1 MSTPA
6 PIASQLDLID
16 GGDAP
21 LSAHA
26 QIGFALGWDHAH
38 YRVAPPAA
46 YLGEASAL
54 RDGWRAGQAAFAA
67 RTLAATQQVRQW
79 LALRLHAW
87 LQHRSVEL
95 VELTPNYL
103 KQIDVAHCPVTRTA
117 LSADGEAANL
127 TIDRVRDD
135 AGFAAGNLAAMSL
148 KAQHAKAARGAHAA
162 WQIAAQIEADG
173 VAEIDGL
180 GAAEWKRLAVLAS
193 FVEPLSHEE
202 ACALPLLVLPPNR
215 LRLFNPVQALQAF
228 VSQQLLTPGWS
239 LRINR
244 FEKLLPGDAVRAD
257 FKRFFMA
264 LLPRVL
270 ERGRLGGSPAAR
282 WAIEDA
288 WRLESVLSRWTAF
301 ARRLDA
307 VQCEALL
314 CQAAARRLTTR
325 TVVPFSSVRATE
337 GWSLPTRGYVPYR
350 TGASNA
356 AGHPVHRAAAG
367 GAMQQGR
374 LC

>member
-6 PIASQLDLID
+6 RIASQLDLIAD
-16 GGDAP
+16 GDAP
-21 LSAHA
+21 LGAHA

-38 YRVAPPAA
+38 YRVAPPVA
-46 YLGEASAL
+46 YLGEASPL
-54 RDGWRAGQAAFAA
+54 RDGWRAGQAAFSS
-67 RTLAATQQVRQW
+67 RTLAATPQVRQW

-103 KQIDVAHCPVTRTA
+103 KQIDVAHCPITRIALCVEGDAITA
-117 LSADGEAANL
+117 

-148 KAQHAKAARGAHAA
+148 KAMHAKAARGARAA

-193 FVEPLSHEE
+193 FVEPLAHDD

-307 VQCEALL
+307 VQCEGLL
-314 CQAAARRLTTR
+314 CQAAAKRLTTR

-350 TGASNA
+350 SGADIP
-356 AGHPVHRAAAG
+356 AGHPAHRTASAG
-367 GAMQQGR
+367 TMQQGR